1 VGESPRKKRKLGL
14 NTYVVTLL
22 IFGAVVLLTV
32 WLPMALRRLPL
43 SLPICCVAI
52 GVLLAWSPFTP
63 LPAMNPLEN
72 IAWAEHLTE
81 FVLIVALMGAGLKI
95 DRPLGL
101 LRWEATW
108 RLLGIAMPL
117 SIAAIAILGWT
128 VLGLGVASSLL
139 LGAALAPTDPV
150 LASDIQVGPPQTGE
164 EDSIRF
170 SLTSEAGLNDGLSF
184 PFVLAAIA
192 IAGQGASGGFGWLPH
207 WFAFDVIWKLAA
219 GVAMG
224 WLVGRLLGYLTFR
237 MPERG
242 RIARTGDGLAALGFT
257 CIAYGAT
264 ELVHGYGFVAVFVS
278 ALTLRSVERK
288 SEFHGEL
295 HDFGEQIERLL
306 MMVLL
311 VCFGSIL
318 AEGSLLSN
326 ADWRIAAVAVLV
338 LAVVRPLAA
347 WASLV
352 GCRLPRAE
360 KVIVSIFGIRGLGSI
375 YYLAYA
381 SGKAKFDNVETV
393 WATVFLIILLSV
405 VMHGATVTPV
415 MRWIDRRRGL
425 DPLKS
430 TVTSS

>member
-1 VGESPRKKRKLGL
+1 M

-318 AEGSLLSN
+318 AEGSLLAN